1 MRLAGLARE
10 LFEQDVQ
17 LRLQGVAYLIRL
29 IDDTPAH
36 RLGRKLKEARI
47 AAGFES
53 QEEFGASIS
62 MHRTTVNKIEGGK
75 RRVSAKVLRLWC
87 DACGVDYELYEAS
100 ARLARVAAAAPVPF
114 WFEDFRKAQILA
126 RMIFTWHP
134 YMIPGP
140 LQTPEYLTAMH
151 EGAGTPRNLIE
162 ERVAARIDLQR
173 QTLDRQPV
181 PVVLRAVMDE
191 AALHRQVGTS
201 EVMHAQLMHMVE
213 LGQRENVGIQIIP
226 ASRAANAGNV
236 GPFTIASTD
245 DGDMILMDALED
257 MTTDKRSAVRAGLDV
272 FDRVRLISLSGPES
286 LELIAKVADNGIRG

>member
-1 MRLAGLARE
+1 MPQE
-10 LFEQDVQ
+10 
-17 LRLQGVAYLIRL
+17 
-29 IDDTPAH
+29 IDDTPAQ
-36 RLGRKLKEARI
+36 RLGRKLREARI
-47 AAGFES
+47 TAGFES

-62 MHRTTVNKIEGGK
+62 MHRTTVAKIENGS
-75 RRVSAKVLRLWC
+75 RNVSAKVLKLWC

-126 RMIFTWHP
+126 RMILTWHP

-140 LQTPEYLTAMH
+140 LQIPEYITAMH
-151 EGAGTPRNLIE
+151 EGAGTPHNLIE

-173 QTLDRQPV
+173 QTLDRQP
-181 PVVLRAVMDE
+181 PVLLRAVMDE
-191 AALHRQVGTS
+191 AALHRQIGTP
-201 EVMHAQLMHMVE
+201 EVMRAQLLHMVE
-213 LGQRENVGIQIIP
+213 LGQRENIGIQVVP
-226 ASRAANAGNV
+226 AGWAANAGNV

-272 FDRVRLISLSGPES
+272 FDRVRLIALSVPES
-286 LELIAKVADNGIRG
+286 LELIARVAEHGTSG